1 MIASLNPRSMTPGE
15 YLIWEEQQDLRYEY
29 DDGLIT
35 VMSGGTLPHNAL
47 AVNLLAMLRP
57 HVKARGC
64 QVYVND
70 AKVQVRDNGPY
81 YYPDIV
87 VTCDSRD
94 RTATKRISHPTL
106 IIEVLSPGTESVDRG
121 RKFRQLQKSETLKE
135 YVLVDYESMLV
146 ECFRPG
152 EGRFWVY
159 EAFGEGEIVELTS
172 IDFSCP
178 IELIYEDVNLTPIE

>member
-1 MIASLNPRSMTPGE
+1 MIASPKPQAMTPDE
-15 YLIWEEQQDLRYEY
+15 YLAWEEQQELRYEY

-35 VMSGGTLPHNAL
+35 VMSGGTLPHNDL
-47 AVNLLAMLRP
+47 AVNLLVMLRP

-64 QVYVND
+64 RINTSD
-70 AKVQVRDNGPY
+70 AKVQVRDKGPY
-81 YYPDIV
+81 YYPDLV
-87 VTCDSRD
+87 VSCDSRD

>member
-1 MIASLNPRSMTPGE
+1 MIASLKPRSMTPDE
-15 YLIWEEQQDLRYEY
+15 YLAWEEQQDLRYEY

-35 VMSGGTLPHNAL
+35 AMSGGTLPHNAL

-70 AKVQVRDNGPY
+70 VKVQVRDNGPY